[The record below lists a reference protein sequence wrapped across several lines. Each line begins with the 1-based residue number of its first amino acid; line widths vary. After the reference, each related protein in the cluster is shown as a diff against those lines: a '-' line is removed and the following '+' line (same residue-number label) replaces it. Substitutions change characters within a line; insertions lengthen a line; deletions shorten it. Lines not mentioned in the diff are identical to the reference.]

1 MDRVLYNCIGITSG
15 GIIMATTGIASMGRV
30 TVEFPIANYWD
41 VLRAKEGQL
50 SPAEIRRTTISGI
63 VDSGAAR
70 LVLPPWVV
78 QDLGLPEDGETGVR
92 YADQRSARRMIVRNV
107 WLELCGRGSVFT
119 AIVEPDRQ
127 DALIGAIVLEE
138 LDLIVDCTRN
148 EVRPRDPDRIISEIE

>member
-1 MDRVLYNCIGITSG
+1 MRTVGVCE
-15 GIIMATTGIASMGRV
+15 MGRV
-30 TVEFPIANYWD
+30 TVEVALANYRD
-41 VLRAKEGQL
+41 IVLEEMEKL
-50 SPAEIRRTTISGI
+50 SGHEVRRTSVAGI

-70 LVLPPWVV
+70 LVLPPQVV
-78 QDLGLPEDGETGVR
+78 QDLGLTEEGETGVR
-92 YADQRSARRMIVRNV
+92 YADQRTAKRPIVRDV
-107 WLELCGRGSVFT
+107 WLELCGRGSVFS